1 MTNEASM
8 DVVMNTN
15 QNISDDNTTTTNGN
29 MSMDELLQ
37 KVKTRKLNNEG
48 K

>member
-29 MSMDELLQ
+29 MPMDELLQ